1 MNINSLSEIVIGKAI
16 DVHKCLGPGLLE
28 SVYETCLYWELQQ
41 AGLKVHKQQSLPVIY
56 QGMRMEAGYRLDLLV
71 DNRLV
76 LEIKSVDF
84 IHDVH
89 VAQVLTY
96 LKLGNY
102 HLGLIINFNVAKLKT
117 GIRRLANGE
126 VGA

>member
-16 DVHKCLGPGLLE
+16 DVHKSLGPGLLE
-28 SVYETCLYWELQQ
+28 SVYENCLYWELQQ
-41 AGLKVHKQQSLPVIY
+41 AGLKVHKQKPLPVFYKGIK
-56 QGMRMEAGYRLDLLV
+56 MEVGYRLDLLV

-102 HLGLIINFNVAKLKT
+102 QLGLIINFNVAKLKT

-126 VGA
+126 LGA

>member
-1 MNINSLSEIVIGKAI
+1 MNINLLSEIVIGKAI
-16 DVHKCLGPGLLE
+16 DVHKSLGPGLLE
-28 SVYETCLYWELQQ
+28 SVYENCLYWELQQ
-41 AGLKVHKQQSLPVIY
+41 AGLKVHKQKPLPVIY
-56 QGMRMEAGYRLDLLV
+56 KGIKIEVGYRLDILV